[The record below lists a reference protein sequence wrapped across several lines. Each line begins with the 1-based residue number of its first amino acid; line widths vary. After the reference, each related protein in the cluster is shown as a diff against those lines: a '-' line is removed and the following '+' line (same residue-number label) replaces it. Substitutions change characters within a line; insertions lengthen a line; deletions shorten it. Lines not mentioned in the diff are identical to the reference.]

1 MADIINACEEK
12 ILKIAADFP
21 MMDYLTEWANINSG
35 SYNQAGLAVMAEKLK
50 QAFSILPAKIEEV
63 THPSQAVI
71 SAEGVPLSPTTATHL
86 HLTIRPEA
94 SLQLLF
100 TGHFD
105 TVFGKDHPFNK
116 VTRLDEETI
125 GGPGVADMKGGLAV
139 MLAALQAFENHPNK
153 DKLGY
158 EIVLNSDEEIGS
170 SSSAPLLTRSA
181 KGKIAAFTYEP
192 STLPDGTFASARPGS
207 GNFSIVIAGLA
218 AHAGRNIDQGRN
230 AIVAAADMALRLKS
244 ASEKGLTVNPAKID
258 GGGPNNIV
266 PDNAVLRVN
275 IRPSTPEKMQ
285 LAENLLKKTIADIAQ
300 DHSVTVKIYGHF
312 GRPPKAIS
320 QKGKNLMAL
329 VESSCQDL
337 GLTARWQETGGVC
350 DGNNISAMDVPVIDT
365 MGVRGGN
372 IHSQKEFMVIK
383 SLEERAQLS
392 ALILIRLLDMGG
404 I

>member
-21 MMDYLTEWANINSG
+21 MLDYLTEWANINSG
-35 SYNQAGLAVMAEKLK
+35 SHNEVGLAHMSEKLK
-50 QAFSILPAKIEEV
+50 EAFSILPATINTV
-63 THPSQAVI
+63 THPSQTII
-71 SAEGVPLSPTTATHL
+71 SSKGRPLSPSTATHL
-86 HLTIRPEA
+86 HLTIRPKA
-94 SLQLLF
+94 PLQVLF

-105 TVFGKDHPFNK
+105 TVFGQDHPFK
-116 VTRLDEETI
+116 EVKYLDSETL

-139 MLAALQAFENHPNK
+139 MLAALQSFEQHPDK
-153 DKLGY
+153 DRLGY

-170 SSSAPLLTRSA
+170 FSSAPLLAQSA

-207 GNFSIVIAGLA
+207 GNFSIVITGLA

-230 AIVAAADMALRLKS
+230 AILAAADMALRLKS
-244 ASEKGLTVNPAKID
+244 ASNKDMTVNPAKID

-266 PDNAVLRVN
+266 PDKAVLRVN
-275 IRPSTPEKMQ
+275 IRPLTPEKMHFAQ
-285 LAENLLKKTIADIAQ
+285 DLLKKTIADIAQ
-300 DHSVTVKIYGHF
+300 DHSVTVEIYGHF
-312 GRPPKAIS
+312 GRPPKVIS
-320 QKGKNLMAL
+320 QKSKNLMSL
-329 VESSCQDL
+329 VESSCRDL

-372 IHSQKEFMVIK
+372 IHSQQEFMIIE
-383 SLEERAQLS
+383 SLKERAQLS
-392 ALILIRLLDMGG
+392 ALVLMRLLNMGG